1 MLLCSHS
8 IAGKFPYP
16 PKREPQMKVQ
26 DLSRAYSIWENIRE
40 LQKQRDLIA
49 GGGGLGVTIQSAYQD
64 AAFEEAIRPHA
75 VSELERRIEEKKKV
89 IIDLGVSFSDG

>member
-8 IAGKFPYP
+8 IAGNFPYP
-16 PKREPQMKVQ
+16 PKRETQMKVQ

-75 VSELERRIEEKKKV
+75 VAELERRIEEQKKV

>member
-8 IAGKFPYP
+8 IAGIFPYP

-26 DLSRAYSIWENIRE
+26 DLSHAYSIWEKIRE

-49 GGGGLGVTIQSAYQD
+49 GGGGLGVTIHQD
-64 AAFEEAIRPHA
+64 ASFEEAIRPHA
-75 VSELERRIEEKKKV
+75 VAELERRIEEQKKI
-89 IIDLGVSFSDG
+89 IIDLGVSFS

>member
-8 IAGKFPYP
+8 IAGIFPYP

-26 DLSRAYSIWENIRE
+26 DLSHAYSIWENIRE

-64 AAFEEAIRPHA
+64 AVFEEAIRPHA
-75 VSELERRIEEKKKV
+75 VAELERRIEKQKKV

>member
-8 IAGKFPYP
+8 IAGKFPYT

-49 GGGGLGVTIQSAYQD
+49 GGGGLGVTIQSTYQD
-64 AAFEEAIRPHA
+64 ASFEEAIRPHA
-75 VSELERRIEEKKKV
+75 VAELERRIEEQKK
-89 IIDLGVSFSDG
+89 IISDLGVSFS

>member
-1 MLLCSHS
+1 MLLCLHS

-16 PKREPQMKVQ
+16 RKREPQMKVQ
-26 DLSRAYSIWENIRE
+26 DLSRAYSIWENIQE
-40 LQKQRDLIA
+40 LQKKRDLIA

-75 VSELERRIEEKKKV
+75 VAELEHRIGEQKKF
-89 IIDLGVSFSDG
+89 IIDLGITFPDG

>member
-8 IAGKFPYP
+8 IAGIFPYP

-26 DLSRAYSIWENIRE
+26 DLSHAFGIWEKIRE

-75 VSELERRIEEKKKV
+75 VAELERRIEEQKKV

>member
-16 PKREPQMKVQ
+16 TKRETAMKVQ
-26 DLSRAYSIWENIRE
+26 DLSQAHSIWEKIRE

-49 GGGGLGVTIQSAYQD
+49 GGGGLGVTIQSTYQD
-64 AAFEEAIRPHA
+64 SDFEEAIRPHA
-75 VSELERRIEEKKKV
+75 VAELTRRIEEQKS
-89 IIDLGVSFSDG
+89 IISSLGVSFS